1 MLMATLWQVGGG
13 PGLDPAVDRF
23 LSSIAVDSRLVI
35 EDIVCSQAHAI
46 MLGEQGILPAQDAAA
61 LVDELSRMRRE
72 IEQGTLAVDLQAEDV
87 HSFLE
92 AELTKRLGD
101 IGRSIHAGRSRN
113 DQVAAAFRLHVRNA
127 CLLTRRKVIEAVDA
141 CLRLAE
147 ANTGTLMPGYT
158 HLQRAQPVTLA
169 HHVLAWCM
177 ALERDAGRFAD
188 AGRRADESPLGA
200 GALAGSGLP
209 VDRERTAELIGFARP
224 AANTMDAVADRDW
237 VVEYASASATLM
249 MHLSR
254 ACEDIVLWASSEYGF
269 VKIGPRASTGS
280 SIMPQKRNPDPAE
293 LIRGKAG
300 RVFGALQALLV
311 MEKGL
316 PYAYNRDLQEDKEL
330 FFDIEQT
337 VNGALEA
344 FRVLVSS
351 IEPDVTRMRQAL
363 REGFLEATDIAEL
376 LAKQGVP
383 FRTSYQAA
391 KLLVQRCVEA
401 GKSLRDIGPEDLA
414 VHEAFAST
422 GLSAGEIAGYLD
434 PEACVQRRMQTGGPA
449 PARTREQIER
459 LSAWVEQELA
469 VPRSYSASL

>member
-1 MLMATLWQVGGG
+1 MATLWQVGGG

-23 LSSIAVDSRLVI
+23 LSSITVDSRLVL

-72 IEQGTLAVDLQAEDV
+72 IEQGTLTVDLQAEDV

-92 AELTKRLGD
+92 TELTRRLGD
-101 IGRSIHAGRSRN
+101 IGKSIHAGRSRN
-113 DQVAAAFRLHVRNA
+113 DQVAAAFRLHVRNSCFQTRRAVLKAVQA
-127 CLLTRRKVIEAVDA
+127 CLT
-141 CLRLAE
+141 LAQPH
-147 ANTGTLMPGYT
+147 TGTLMPGYT

-169 HHVLAWCM
+169 HHVLAWCA
-177 ALERDAGRFAD
+177 ALERDAGRLAD
-188 AGRRADESPLGA
+188 AARRADESPLGS

-209 VDRERTAELIGFARP
+209 IDRERTATLIGFAKP
-224 AANTMDAVADRDW
+224 SANTMDAVADRDW
-237 VVEYASASATLM
+237 VIEYASAAAILM

-269 VKIGPRASTGS
+269 VRIGPKASTGS

-330 FFDIEQT
+330 FFDIETT
-337 VNGALEA
+337 VNGALDA
-344 FRVLVSS
+344 FSVLVSS
-351 IEPDVTRMRQAL
+351 LQPDVGRMRAAL
-363 REGFLEATDIAEL
+363 RGGFPEATDVAEL
-376 LAKQGVP
+376 LVKHGIP

-401 GKSLRDIGPEDLA
+401 DKSLSEIGPEDLA
-414 VHEAFAST
+414 VHEAFAET
-422 GLSAGEIAGYLD
+422 GLSAAEVAAYLD
-434 PEACVQRRMQTGGPA
+434 LEACVQRRMQVGGPA
-449 PARTREQIER
+449 PLRTREQIER
-459 LSAWVEQELA
+459 LSAWVAEELA
-469 VPRSYSASL
+469 QGSL

>member
-1 MLMATLWQVGGG
+1 MATLWQVGGG

-23 LSSIAVDSRLVI
+23 LSSIAVDARLVL

-72 IEQGTLAVDLQAEDV
+72 IEQGTLTVDPQAEDV

-92 AELTKRLGD
+92 AELTRRLGD
-101 IGRSIHAGRSRN
+101 IGKSIHAGRSRN
-113 DQVAAAFRLHVRNA
+113 DQVAAAFRLHVRNSCLQTRRAILKAVQA
-127 CLLTRRKVIEAVDA
+127 CLT
-141 CLRLAE
+141 LAQ
-147 ANTGTLMPGYT
+147 AHTGTLMPGYT

-169 HHVLAWCM
+169 HYVLAWCV
-177 ALERDAGRFAD
+177 ALERDAGRLAD
-188 AGRRADESPLGA
+188 AARRADESPLGS

-209 VDRERTAELIGFARP
+209 IDRERTASLIGFAKP
-224 AANTMDAVADRDW
+224 TANTMDAVADRDW
-237 VVEYASASATLM
+237 VIEYASAASTLM

-254 ACEDIVLWASSEYGF
+254 ACEDIVLWSSSEYGF
-269 VKIGPRASTGS
+269 VRIGPKASTGS

-330 FFDIEQT
+330 FFDIETT

-344 FRVLVSS
+344 FGVLVES
-351 IEPDVTRMRQAL
+351 IEPDVGRMRAAL
-363 REGFLEATDIAEL
+363 REGFPEATDVAEL
-376 LAKQGVP
+376 LVKHGIP

-401 GKSLRDIGPEDLA
+401 DKSLSEIGPEDLA
-414 VHEAFAST
+414 VHEAFAET
-422 GLSAGEIAGYLD
+422 GLSAAEVAAYLD
-434 PEACVQRRMQTGGPA
+434 LEACVQRRMQVGGPA
-449 PARTREQIER
+449 PLRTREQIER
-459 LSAWVEQELA
+459 LSAWVAQELA
-469 VPRSYSASL
+469 EPTAQSRA